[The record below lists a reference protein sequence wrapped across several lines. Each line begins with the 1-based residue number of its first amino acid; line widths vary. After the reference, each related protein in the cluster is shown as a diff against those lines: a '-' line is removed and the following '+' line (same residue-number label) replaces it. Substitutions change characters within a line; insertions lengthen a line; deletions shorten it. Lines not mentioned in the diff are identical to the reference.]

1 MSGDR
6 RAARRPGGREEPL
19 LTVRDLVVRFRTQRG
34 VADAVRGVSLD
45 LAPGEALA
53 LVGES
58 GSGKSTLLR
67 AMAGLLAGNAEVG
80 GSVRLRGQELLG
92 APERVL
98 RPLRGSALGMIFQD
112 PVNCLNPSMTIGS
125 QLRRVFRLH
134 RPDVDAKAVD
144 GEVVSVLERVGID
157 VRAKLDRYPFEF
169 SQGQLQRVMIAAA
182 CLIGRPAVLFADEPT
197 TSLDVTTE
205 AQVLEL
211 LRELR
216 AELGMA
222 LVLVT
227 HNLAVAAQ
235 VCDRSIVLYGG
246 RVMEEAGID
255 DLFERPAHPYTRQL
269 LRSMP
274 RFPHEGGRI
283 YSMPGDAITAAGVGA
298 GCEFRPRCEEVL
310 GAVCAERVPVLLE
323 TGRHGQRA
331 ACHRWTTPGGA
342 EEVGVPEAV
351 GTDEDAGMSRA
362 ARLPEEAGSPT
373 RGAQERGVR

>member
-1 MSGDR
+1 MSVDR
-6 RAARRPGGREEPL
+6 RPARGAEGRAAPL
-19 LTVRDLVVRFRTQRG
+19 LAVRDLVVRFRTQRG

-67 AMAGLLAGNAEVG
+67 AMAGLLAGNAEVA
-80 GSVRLRGQELLG
+80 GSVKVWGQELLG
-92 APERVL
+92 APESVL
-98 RPLRGSALGMIFQD
+98 RPLRGSVLGMIFQD

-134 RPDVDAKAVD
+134 RPEVSTKAVD
-144 GEVVSVLERVGID
+144 DEIVSVLERVGID

-182 CLIGRPAVLFADEPT
+182 CLIGRPEVLFADEPT

-235 VCDRSIVLYGG
+235 VCDRAVVLYGG
-246 RVMEEAGID
+246 RVMEEAGIE
-255 DLFERPAHPYTRQL
+255 DLFERPAHPYSRQL

-310 GAVCAERVPVLLE
+310 GAVCAERAPVLLE
-323 TGRHGQRA
+323 TGRRNQRA
-331 ACHRWTTPGGA
+331 ACHRWTTPGTASEAGA
-342 EEVGVPEAV
+342 LETAGEVGEARV
-351 GTDEDAGMSRA
+351 SRA
-362 ARLPEEAGSPT
+362 DRLPEEAGSPAA
-373 RGAQERGVR
+373 RAHEPGVR